1 MQSQFPPEGANSANL
16 GSWDRLLYCRERPAT
31 ATSESSRRKPP
42 LALARQTGHQKG
54 LPHVPARDGHL
65 GRLHCF
71 LRSCTRSSRDKQHRR
86 QRKSHKMMM
95 ANGESCIS
103 WSKLHNAVHRPCT
116 WISCFNVFMLSLIMS
131 LRILMST
138 QPSFFSCDHSLLP
151 HHFMCSTYEHANL
164 ANQIY
169 YKIEKLT
176 IDRATTKQA
185 TAYWEKSSKFPC
197 PYVNI

>member
-1 MQSQFPPEGANSANL
+1 MYMDKLFQCFYAIP
-16 GSWDRLLYCRERPAT
+16 
-31 ATSESSRRKPP
+31 
-42 LALARQTGHQKG
+42 H
-54 LPHVPARDGHL
+54 HVPKNFDEH
-65 GRLHCF
+65 
-71 LRSCTRSSRDKQHRR
+71 
-86 QRKSHKMMM
+86 
-95 ANGESCIS
+95 
-103 WSKLHNAVHRPCT
+103 
-116 WISCFNVFMLSLIMS
+116 
-131 LRILMST
+131 ST
-138 QPSFFSCDHSLLP
+138 IFFSCDHSLLP